1 MKTLYIN
8 PLHPSFTLE
17 MSQAF
22 QNGYTVFC
30 CQRPF
35 PCDQS
40 WQANSIGNGIFY
52 GYIKDIENTPYK
64 KDLERLD
71 VSMIQIQTNDD
82 IIKLIEKECIE
93 NGTTLQEILQCTS
106 LEQLANDLGY
116 CYIKSN

>member
-1 MKTLYIN
+1 MKTIYIN

-22 QNGYTVFC
+22 QNGYTVLC

-35 PCDQS
+35 PCEKS
-40 WQANSIGNGIFY
+40 WVADSIGNGTFY
-52 GYIKDIENTPYK
+52 GYLTDINKYK

-71 VSMIQIQTNDD
+71 ASIIQILTNGD